1 MAMPIWDGD
10 GTIDGMEDIR
20 RVVVM
25 NDGSTFYRMQSG
37 LCLIPLRMAATN
49 RSTSTPGFAKLQFF
63 ESRQSGSALKM
74 LESQESAGCRPTDP
88 IAHGVN
94 ESQHIDAR
102 IRQVAIFRIAPECIC
117 TENA

>member
-37 LCLIPLRMAATN
+37 FCLFFLCLVASFCCSL
-49 RSTSTPGFAKLQFF
+49 SFGFAKLQFF
-63 ESRQSGSALKM
+63 ESRQCGSALKM
-74 LESQESAGCRPTDP
+74 LESQESADCRPTDT
-88 IAHGVN
+88 
-94 ESQHIDAR
+94 SSK
-102 IRQVAIFRIAPECIC
+102 PEVILY
-117 TENA
+117 AMR

>member
-49 RSTSTPGFAKLQFF
+49 RSTSTPGFAKLLFF
-63 ESRQSGSALKM
+63 ESRLSGSALKM
-74 LESQESAGCRPTDP
+74 LESQESADCRPTYT
-88 IAHGVN
+88 
-94 ESQHIDAR
+94 SSK
-102 IRQVAIFRIAPECIC
+102 PEVILY
-117 TENA
+117 AMR